1 MHADRTNRAVL
12 IVVALLLIAG
22 GLLAALNSFGVFGYE
37 AAHAPLFANPIGHF
51 FGDHGAWM
59 WPLIAIV
66 SAVLVVLACRW
77 LTVLLFS
84 TDRANDIRIAGDRGA
99 GRTTLVADA
108 LTEAVA
114 EEVQSYPG
122 VHSAK
127 ARLIGDATDP
137 ELVIE
142 TTIEQSA
149 DLSAL
154 RRRIEMNAVGHA
166 RQAMDN
172 PSLPVTLDLT
182 ISDRHKRKV
191 A

>member
-12 IVVALLLIAG
+12 VFFALVLIAG
-22 GLLAALNSFGVFGYE
+22 GLLAALTSFGAFG
-37 AAHAPLFANPIGHF
+37 AAAARARLFDNPVGVYV
-51 FGDHGAWM
+51 GLHGAWM
-59 WPLIAIV
+59 WPLIALAAAAL
-66 SAVLVVLACRW
+66 AVLALRW

-84 TDRANDIRIAGDRGA
+84 TDRANDIRIRADGGT
-99 GRTTLVADA
+99 GHTTLLAAA

-114 EEVQSYPG
+114 EEVQTYPG

-142 TTIEQSA
+142 TNIEQSA

-154 RRRIEMNAVGHA
+154 RRRIETNAVAHA
-166 RQAMDN
+166 RQAMDRSN
-172 PSLPVTLDLT
+172 LAVTLDLT
-182 ISDRHKRKV
+182 VSDRHTRKV